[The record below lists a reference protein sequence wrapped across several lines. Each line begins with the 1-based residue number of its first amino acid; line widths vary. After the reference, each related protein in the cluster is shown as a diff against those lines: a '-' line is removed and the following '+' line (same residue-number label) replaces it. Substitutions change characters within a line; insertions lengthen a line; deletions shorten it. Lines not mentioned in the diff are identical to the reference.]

1 MTASGRS
8 SLERS
13 KTESYLGFARRA
25 GKLTL
30 GINGTAASK
39 KVFLLVADEGAS
51 ENSKKEIQ
59 KLRARFSCPLVWV
72 DGLGGMVGKEGCRL
86 AAVRDRGL
94 AAAIG
99 REHPEALQEE
109 ERP

>member
-1 MTASGRS
+1 M
-8 SLERS
+8 ERS

-51 ENSKKEIQ
+51 ENSKKE
-59 KLRARFSCPLVWV
+59 
-72 DGLGGMVGKEGCRL
+72 
-86 AAVRDRGL
+86 DRKSVV
-94 AAAIG
+94 
-99 REHPEALQEE
+99 
-109 ERP
+109 